1 MDINRLHYFCTVV
14 NAGSLVK
21 ASELLGVSQPALSKA
36 LKKLEDEIGHK
47 LIVPSGRGIAI
58 TDNGRKLAAE
68 AAPLIEKIDAL
79 KTIGSPREE
88 LLESLSI
95 ATFEVFS
102 TYFLG
107 KVLSEQF
114 AEKSDVKILEL
125 VPGPMEEAIANR
137 RADIGITYLPIP
149 HSDLDIHKITT
160 IEMAIYGNNNRFKK
174 MDFSQLPFVAP
185 NIPISGTPSKAKGL
199 DGWPDHLIPRSIT
212 YRVTMM
218 ETALDLCRRGQC
230 VGYFPKF
237 VVELHNRVSKTDYN
251 LEPLPGPPKV
261 RLAAQEVFMIKRKSD
276 LETASF
282 KKIARAI
289 RNLK

>member
-1 MDINRLHYFCTVV
+1 MDMSRLHYFCTVV
-14 NAGSLVK
+14 NAGSLVR

-36 LKKLEDEIGHK
+36 LKKLEGEIGQK

-58 TDNGRKLAAE
+58 TDNGKRLAAE

-79 KTIGSPREE
+79 KSIGFARDEKSE
-88 LLESLSI
+88 LISI

-107 KVLSEQF
+107 KVISEQF
-114 AEKSDVKILEL
+114 ADNFDVKVFEL
-125 VPGPMEEAIANR
+125 VPGPMEEAIAKGN
-137 RADIGITYLPIP
+137 ADIGITYLPIP
-149 HSDLDIHKITT
+149 HPDLDIHKITS
-160 IEMAIYGNNNRFKK
+160 IEMAIYGMSSRFKK
-174 MDFSQLPFVAP
+174 TEFSHLPFVVP

-199 DGWPDHLIPRSIT
+199 DGWPDHLTPRTIK

-237 VVELHNRVSKTDYN
+237 VVDLHNNATRAEFN
-251 LEPLPGPPKV
+251 LDELSGPKGAK
-261 RLAAQEVFMIKRKSD
+261 LGTQDVFMIKRKSD
-276 LETASF
+276 LESKSF
-282 KKIARAI
+282 KKIGRAL
-289 RNLK
+289 RTLG